1 MGIVSLCRS
10 GRLEVWPDV
19 LKPYMDDKA
28 APDLGPVVAGT
39 AEKMYV
45 DPEEFFARTHMTGAM
60 EGLIDDVADTL
71 AGKGGNSVFL
81 LMSFFG
87 GGKTHTM
94 VALYH
99 AFRNPAHL
107 PEKLKA
113 KVAEAGRP
121 IIVVLDGSRREYLPT
136 PNQPHVEGGFTIK
149 TAWGMLAYRLGAYAL
164 VRDLDNEDSESP
176 DVSKLE
182 EILRQA
188 RQPVLILLDE
198 ATLYLHNL
206 ANAPALKGYAER
218 FKVFLDMLAR
228 AVSNCKRVVLVAS
241 VHAERVITETG
252 QEELL
257 TEKTYSEGARDVYR
271 ILSRH
276 ASRFITPVPPGDIVK
291 VLQKHIFKA
300 IPEGEAL
307 SAKEGLYHTYREHRE
322 LFGAESDWE
331 LKLAAYSATPKETY
345 PFHPKYVE
353 VLFEFVTRSKTLQ
366 KTRDS
371 VKITRKV
378 VRRVLSGAFGDPDFI
393 MPWHIGLDSPELLNM
408 IMSGDFEAFRS
419 IVQRDIISAEG
430 KLGHVSECG
439 KPELALKLATA
450 ILLKTYTYETHKVPL
465 KTFPDLKEAALMVYE
480 PSTFR
485 QKGWQPVDIKS
496 TLEEMPGK
504 LRHFNDVDG
513 RYWFDPYKSI
523 LDYVEGLAN
532 DLYNGPRQELYEKIA
547 EKAEDILFEAKH
559 AERAEHVFS
568 ENRVYVDYFTGPGVK
583 VPDDPALKLIVVL
596 RPEVKVD
603 DLERLIYRDESGN
616 KRTYRNTIA
625 VLMPREERL
634 EDMLMLAA
642 KLKAADK
649 AREEVK
655 ELYEEEEVRKLQL
668 DRLKNYVQT
677 VENRLHELLLSNLRV
692 VAYPALDGNVE
703 AVKQVETGEAN
714 SLVAQAEAGLT
725 DTRTGPK
732 LRKKFSF
739 RELHEF
745 LKRTLGWD
753 LVDGQS
759 AFELRRIVEVFY
771 TNPIAPFTVRPAIE
785 DVIKEGVGSQDIAL
799 KAKGNLYWKEIICD
813 PPGARMPN
821 GVGLTLPLKLSDDD
835 EVLPYKIAARELR
848 EILLK
853 DSKAEALP
861 DRLVVR
867 YYEVEFPGKRMRLE
881 DLQNIQEWEDVL
893 KTGKIHLHQ
902 YDVPRGF
909 LINVTPSYLSVD
921 EGEAPSVKLEVQ
933 AAGNYDCEVKL
944 AASAGAVNPD
954 SGKPPFS
961 AVWQL
966 PKLTKAGLFTFT
978 VKGVGADGQS
988 KEASVAV
995 EVKSLEELK
1004 EFDKLD
1010 ITHVGARLDGMTF
1023 TGLTPMLLVLNRLPS
1038 LGMKGTLT
1046 LDCKVGDFVA
1056 FKCTQADIEVVV
1068 PVLRAFASAANM
1080 LQNVK
1085 VSADGAVKFSQPEPL
1100 DEKKISALNTM
1111 AGHVK
1116 FLVLVRRK

>member
-1 MGIVSLCRS
+1 MGIISLYRS

-45 DPEEFFARTHMTGAM
+45 DPEEFFARTHMTNAM
-60 EGLIDDVADTL
+60 EGLIEDVADTL
-71 AGKGGNSVFL
+71 VGKGGNSVFL

-113 KVAEAGRP
+113 KVAEAGKP
-121 IIVVLDGSRREYLPT
+121 MIVVLDGSRHEYLPT

-164 VRDLDNEDSESP
+164 VRDLDNEDSGSP

-188 RQPVLILLDE
+188 RRPVLILLDE
-198 ATLYLHNL
+198 ATIYLHNL

-228 AVSNCKRVVLVAS
+228 AVSNCKRVALVAS

-257 TEKTYSEGARDVYR
+257 TERTYSESARDVYR
-271 ILSRH
+271 VLSRH

-300 IPEGEAL
+300 TPEDEAS
-307 SAKEGLYHTYREHRE
+307 SAKERLYHTYREHRE

-366 KTRDS
+366 KTRDA

-378 VRRVLSGAFGDPDFI
+378 IRRILSGSFGDPDFI
-393 MPWHIGLDSPELLNM
+393 MPWHIGLDSSELLNM
-408 IMSGDFEAFRS
+408 IMSGEFETFRS
-419 IVQRDIISAEG
+419 IVQRDIISEDG
-430 KLGHVSECG
+430 RLGHVSECG

-450 ILLKTYTYETHKVPL
+450 ILLKTYTYETHKIPL
-465 KTFPDLKEAALMVYE
+465 KTFPDLKEAALMAYE

-485 QKGWQPVDIKS
+485 QKGWQPVDITS

-504 LRHFNDVDG
+504 LRHFNNVDG

-532 DLYNGPRQELYEKIA
+532 DLYTGPRQELYKKVA

-559 AERAEHVFS
+559 PEHVFS

-583 VPDDPALKLIVVL
+583 VPDDPTLKLIVVL
-596 RPEVKVD
+596 RPEVKAE

-616 KRTYRNTIA
+616 KRTYRNTIG

-634 EDMLMLAA
+634 DEMLKLAA

-649 AREEVK
+649 VREEIK
-655 ELYEEEEVRKLQL
+655 DLYREEEIRKLQQ

-692 VAYPALDGNVE
+692 VAYPTCEGNVE
-703 AVKQVETGEAN
+703 IVKQVETGEAN

-725 DTRTGPK
+725 DARTGPK

-739 RELHEF
+739 RDLHEF

-759 AFELRRIVEVFY
+759 IFELRRIVEVFY
-771 TNPIAPFTVRPAIE
+771 ANPAAPFTVRSAIE
-785 DVIKEGVGSQDIAL
+785 DAVKEGVSARDIAL
-799 KAKGNLYWKEIICD
+799 KAKDTLYWKEIICD
-813 PPGARMPN
+813 TSEAGTPK

-835 EVLPYKIAARELR
+835 EVLPYKVAARELL

-853 DSKAEALP
+853 DSRAEALP
-861 DRLVVR
+861 DKLALR
-867 YYEVEFPGKRMRLE
+867 YYEVEFSGKRMKLE
-881 DLQNIQEWEDVL
+881 DLKGIEGWEDVF
-893 KTGKIHLHQ
+893 KAGKIHLCQ
-902 YDVPRGF
+902 YSIPRGF
-909 LINVTPSYLSVD
+909 LIKASPSYLSVD

-961 AVWQL
+961 AEWQL

-1010 ITHVGARLDGMTF
+1010 ITHVGARLDGLTF
-1023 TGLTPMLLVLNRLPS
+1023 TGLTSMLLVLNRLPS

-1046 LDCKVGDFVA
+1046 LDCKVGDFIA
-1056 FKCTQADIEVVV
+1056 FTCTQADIEVVV
-1068 PVLRAFASAANM
+1068 PVLRAFANAANM

-1085 VSADGAVKFSQPEPL
+1085 VSADGTVKFSQPEPL
-1100 DEKKISALNTM
+1100 DERKISALNTM

>member
-1 MGIVSLCRS
+1 MGIVSLYGS

-19 LKPYMDDKA
+19 LKHYMDDKA

-45 DPEEFFARTHMTGAM
+45 DPEEFFARTHMTSAM
-60 EGLIDDVADTL
+60 EGLIEDVADTL

-99 AFRNPAHL
+99 AFRDPTHL
-107 PEKLKA
+107 PENLKA
-113 KVAEAGRP
+113 KVAEAGKP
-121 IIVVLDGSRREYLPT
+121 MIVVLDGSRHEYLPT

-149 TAWGMLAYRLGAYAL
+149 TAWGILAYRLGAYAL
-164 VRDLDNEDSESP
+164 VRNLDNENSESP

-182 EILRQA
+182 EILGQA
-188 RQPVLILLDE
+188 HQPVLILLDE
-198 ATLYLHNL
+198 ATVYLHNL

-252 QEELL
+252 HEELL
-257 TEKTYSEGARDVYR
+257 TEKTYSEGARDIYR
-271 ILSRH
+271 VLSRH
-276 ASRFITPVPPGDIVK
+276 ASRLITPVPPSDFVK
-291 VLQKHIFKA
+291 VLQKHIFKT
-300 IPEGEAL
+300 IQEAEAS
-307 SAKEGLYHTYREHRE
+307 SAKERLYRAYREHRE

-345 PFHPKYVE
+345 PFHPKYVD

-366 KTRDS
+366 KTRDAIK
-371 VKITRKV
+371 VTRKV
-378 VRRVLSGAFGDPDFI
+378 VRRILSGSFGDPDFI
-393 MPWHIGLDSPELLNM
+393 MPWHIGLDSSELLNM
-408 IMSGDFEAFRS
+408 IMRGEFEAFRF
-419 IVQRDIISAEG
+419 IVQRDIISEDG
-430 KLGHVSECG
+430 RLGHVSECS

-450 ILLKTYTYETHKVPL
+450 ILLKTYTYETHKIPL
-465 KTFPDLKEAALMVYE
+465 KTFPDLKETALMAYE

-485 QKGWQPVDIKS
+485 QKGWQPVDIAS
-496 TLEEMPGK
+496 TLGEMLGK
-504 LRHFNDVDG
+504 LRHFNHVDG

-532 DLYNGPRQELYEKIA
+532 ELYAGPRQELYKKIA
-547 EKAEDILFEAKH
+547 EKTEEILFEAKH
-559 AERAEHVFS
+559 PERVFS

-583 VPDDPALKLIVVL
+583 VPDDPTLKLIVVL
-596 RPEVKVD
+596 RPEVKAEH
-603 DLERLIYRDESGN
+603 LERLIYRDESGS

-634 EDMLMLAA
+634 EDMLKHAA
-642 KLKAADK
+642 ELKAADK
-649 AREEVK
+649 VREEIK
-655 ELYEEEEVRKLQL
+655 DLYREEEIRKLQQ

-677 VENRLHELLLSNLRV
+677 VENKLHELLLSNLRV
-692 VAYPALDGNVE
+692 VAYPAYEGNVE
-703 AVKQVETGEAN
+703 TVKQVETSEAN
-714 SLVAQAEAGLT
+714 SLVMQAEAGLT
-725 DTRTGPK
+725 DTRSGPK

-759 AFELRRIVEVFY
+759 PIELRRIVEVFY

-785 DVIKEGVGSQDIAL
+785 EAIKEGVGYQDIAL
-799 KAKGNLYWKEIICD
+799 MSKGNLYWKEIICD
-813 PPGARMPN
+813 PPGVSMPN

-835 EVLPYKIAARELR
+835 QVLPYKIAARELR

-867 YYEVEFPGKRMRLE
+867 YYEVDVAGKRVRLE
-881 DLQNIQEWEDVL
+881 DLQNIQEWEGVL

-909 LINVTPSYLSVD
+909 LINVTPSYLSID

-933 AAGNYDCEVKL
+933 AAGNYDYEVKL
-944 AASAGAVNPD
+944 TASDGIVKPD
-954 SGKPPFS
+954 SAKPTFS
-961 AVWQL
+961 AEWQL
-966 PKLTKAGLFTFT
+966 PKLTKSGKFTFT
-978 VKGVGADGQS
+978 VKGIGADGQS
-988 KEASVAV
+988 KEASVTI
-995 EVKSLEELK
+995 EVRSLEELK

-1010 ITHVGARLDGMTF
+1010 KTHVGARLDGMTF
-1023 TGLTPMLLVLNRLPS
+1023 TGPTPMPLVLNRLSS

-1046 LDCKVGDFVA
+1046 LDCKVGDFIA
-1056 FKCTQADIEVVV
+1056 FTCTQADIEVVV
-1068 PVLRAFASAANM
+1068 PVLRAFVNAVSM
-1080 LQNVK
+1080 LQNLK
-1085 VSADGAVKFSQPEPL
+1085 VSADGVIKFSQPEPL
-1100 DEKKISALNTM
+1100 DEKKIVALNTI